1 MKIKI
6 AHLADLHIGS
16 NQYGIKQRQINQ
28 RLSCIKLAN
37 ETTKYDLVIV
47 AGDIFDSCDPQPN
60 DICCWMEMCDIWAN
74 AACNVLVCS
83 GNHDIVYG
91 SEKQWTDTGLC
102 IIGAPS
108 NLDKYEAMQNLKPI
122 NIVCINYIKRRDI
135 KDVIQKIDDNLD
147 IIVLHQSAGGFLPS
161 IMRPELDN
169 DDLKILSNKCKYL
182 ALGDLHIHKKM
193 KLGNC
198 VIAYPGNIDFLR
210 LSDPAN
216 NFMFIELEYDTET
229 NTLSDIKSVNFTPH
243 QKTNVFSF
251 SGIKQFEEKIDEFSS
266 DFNIF
271 RYLPEFAN
279 AVNEIESKM
288 ASGQSNKIVYFHRDK
303 QNKVEEKINDVK
315 QISENSDFVELA
327 QEEAYLDELD
337 IAIIQ
342 ELWSN
347 PSLGSVQEVLK
358 NDLKNQINENKQS
371 KTE

>member
-6 AHLADLHIGS
+6 AHIADLHIGS

-28 RLSCIKLAN
+28 RLSCLKLAQ
-37 ETTKYDLVIV
+37 ETSKYDLIIA

-60 DICCWMEMCDIWAN
+60 DICCWMDMCNIWTN
-74 AACNVLVCS
+74 AGCNVLACS

-91 SEKQWTDTGLC
+91 SEKQWIHTGAC
-102 IIGAPS
+102 FTGSPS
-108 NLDKYEAMQNLKPI
+108 NLDKYEAIQHLKPI

-169 DDLKILSNKCKYL
+169 DDLKALSSKCKYL
-182 ALGDLHIHKKM
+182 ALGDLHIHRKM
-193 KLGNC
+193 KLGGC
-198 VIAYPGNIDFLR
+198 TIAYPGNTEFLR
-210 LSDPAN
+210 LSDPIN
-216 NFMFIELEYDTET
+216 NFMFIELEYNTET
-229 NTLSDIKSVNFTPH
+229 KELSDIKSVNFSPL

-251 SGIKQFEEKIDEFSS
+251 TGIKEFEDTVNEFSA

-271 RYLPEFAN
+271 RYLPEFN
-279 AVNEIESKM
+279 NSVSEIENKM
-288 ASGQSNKIVYFHRDK
+288 SVELSNQIIYFHRDK
-303 QNKVEEKINDVK
+303 EKKIEEETNDVE
-315 QISENSDFVELA
+315 QVSENSDFIELA
-327 QEEAYLDELD
+327 QQEKYLDELD

-347 PSLGSVQEVLK
+347 PSLGSVHEVLK
-358 NDLKNQINENKQS
+358 KDLNNQINENK
-371 KTE
+371 

>member
-6 AHLADLHIGS
+6 AHIADLHIGS

-28 RLSCIKLAN
+28 RLSCLKLAH
-37 ETTKYDLVIV
+37 ETSKCDLIIV
-47 AGDIFDSCDPQPN
+47 AGDIFDSSDPQPN

-74 AACNVLVCS
+74 AACNVLACS

-91 SEKQWTDTGLC
+91 SGKQWTNTGLC
-102 IIGAPS
+102 ITGAPS

-198 VIAYPGNIDFLR
+198 TIAYPGNTEFLR
-210 LSDPAN
+210 LSDLIN

-229 NTLSDIKSVNFTPH
+229 KTLSDIKSVNFSPS

-251 SGIKQFEEKIDEFSS
+251 TGIKEFEDTISQFPE

-271 RYLPEFAN
+271 RYFPEFSN
-279 AVNEIESKM
+279 SVNEIENKM
-288 ASGQSNKIVYFHRDK
+288 SVEQSNQIIHFHRDK
-303 QNKVEEKINDVK
+303 EKKIEEETNDVE
-315 QISENSDFVELA
+315 QVSENSDFIELA
-327 QEEAYLDELD
+327 QQEKYLDELD
-337 IAIIQ
+337 ITIIQ

-347 PSLGSVQEVLK
+347 PSLGSVHEVLK
-358 NDLKNQINENKQS
+358 KDLSNQINENK
-371 KTE
+371 